1 MLLGKLKEQSL
12 YRSFQKK
19 LHKMPEVRT
28 PVSKEIHSV
37 AVITTNTLSSELD
50 IVNEIKSNFKS
61 VRNVHIYA
69 FRKFKKSDSI
79 SYKHFSEN
87 DFDRKGK
94 VKDLSLESFLENPF
108 DLLIGYFN
116 EKNLYLEFA
125 TLKSNATFKIGFAK
139 VNDKLYDLVVNEQ
152 PNNIDSFIEV
162 IKKYLEILHKI

>member
-12 YRSFQKK
+12 YRNFQKK
-19 LHKMPEVRT
+19 LNKIPDART

-37 AVITTNTLSSELD
+37 AIITTNKLSFELD
-50 IVNEIKSNFKS
+50 IVREIKSNFKT

-69 FRKFKKSDSI
+69 FRKFKKSNSS
-79 SYKHFSEN
+79 SYKHFTEK
-87 DFDRKGK
+87 DFDWRGE
-94 VKDLSLESFLENPF
+94 VKDPSLESFLENPF

-125 TLKSNATFKIGFAK
+125 ALKSNATFKIGFAK

-152 PNNIDSFIEV
+152 PNNLDSFIEV
-162 IKKYLEILHKI
+162 TKKYLELLHKI